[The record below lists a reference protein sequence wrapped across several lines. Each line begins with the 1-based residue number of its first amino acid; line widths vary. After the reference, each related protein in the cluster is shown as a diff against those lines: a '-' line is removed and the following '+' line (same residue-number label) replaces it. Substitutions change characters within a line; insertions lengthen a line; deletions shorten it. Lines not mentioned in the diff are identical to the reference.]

1 MVRGMTKDMATLWEI
16 SDKLDEIQNLIYEID
31 DIDLRH
37 ELYWSKR
44 DFEERVELMMD
55 HFAKEEEEK
64 E

>member
-1 MVRGMTKDMATLWEI
+1 MRGMTKDMATLWEI

-37 ELYWSKR
+37 ELHWSKR
-44 DFEERVELMMD
+44 DFEERVDLMMD
-55 HFAKEEEEK
+55 HFAKEEGEK

>member
-1 MVRGMTKDMATLWEI
+1 MRGMTKDMATLWEI
-16 SDKLDEIQNLIYEID
+16 SDKLDEIQSLIYEID

-44 DFEERVELMMD
+44 DFEERVDLMMD
-55 HFAKEEEEK
+55 HFAKEEGEK